1 MNYANIISALLLIV
15 ETLEEEEN
23 EINGKQ
29 STNDQGGG
37 QDVPNNHCLE
47 DIDKDNVNPIV
58 DDSDSGVIADTDT
71 RNSSTLEHDS
81 TDAIVANLEPIKE
94 VANEQPTF
102 QGLDTEDIKGDK
114 SNTEDVE
121 FKKLSVAEQSK
132 LSFRE
137 LREYYKKEREHD
149 KK

>member
-1 MNYANIISALLLIV
+1 MNYAKIISALLLIV
-15 ETLEEEEN
+15 ETLGEEEKE
-23 EINGKQ
+23 NGKQ
-29 STNDQGGG
+29 STNDQRSG
-37 QDVPNNHCLE
+37 QNVVDDIGLE
-47 DIDKDNVNPIV
+47 DIVEDNVDTIADN
-58 DDSDSGVIADTDT
+58 SDSGNASNIDTG
-71 RNSSTLEHDS
+71 STSAVEHDS
-81 TDAIVANLEPIKE
+81 ADVVASNLEPIKE

-102 QGLDTEDIKGDK
+102 QGLGSEDIKGDK

-132 LSFRE
+132 LSFKE